1 LLQRYVRYVTDE
13 YTNLESYLYLAVVM
27 VSLEQNSYSVT
38 EGQPMV
44 LVCTEISGD
53 LQRAVVVTLR
63 TEEGTAQCEIVQ

>member
-44 LVCTEISGD
+44 LVCIEISGD

>member
-1 LLQRYVRYVTDE
+1 LLRRYVRYVTDE
-13 YTNLESYLYLAVVM
+13 YTNLQFYIYLAVVM
-27 VSLEQNSYSVT
+27 VSLEQDSYSVT
-38 EGQPMV
+38 ESQPMV

>member
-1 LLQRYVRYVTDE
+1 LLRRYVRYVTDE

-44 LVCTEISGD
+44 LVCIEISGD
-53 LQRAVVVTLR
+53 LQRAVGVTLR